1 MRILYDDQ
9 GFVEHHGGV
18 SRYFTEI
25 MKRLPDGFEYVL
37 PLVSTSNQYLHDAPF
52 NLPFHKQDIHDFI
65 RDWCHGICFP
75 GVSRVYRL
83 CARLMPR
90 RFPSGEFANSRE
102 VRKAL
107 KEGNFDVLHPTGPHW
122 IRDDWKIV
130 VGKKPIVIT
139 IHDLIPE
146 LLYRSKRTMTSRR
159 QLLEAA
165 SHVIAVSENT
175 KRDVIRLYGTPK
187 EKISVIYHG
196 YLPIDTVIP
205 LRDQPQDPYVVYV
218 GKRNGYKN
226 FRFLVKAIALLLK
239 NKDLMLF
246 CTGSEFSL
254 EERSFF
260 DSLGVSHRIIQRF
273 VRDEEMPALFKNAVA
288 FVYPSLLEGFGIPIL
303 DAFSSGCPVIL
314 SRTSCFPEVA
324 GNAALYFEKGDAVTL
339 CNHVEA
345 LMHDDGLRQSM
356 IKKGHDRVS
365 MFSWEKCVSESV
377 RVYANLG

>member
-37 PLVSTSNQYLHDAPF
+37 PLISTSNEYLHNAPF
-52 NLPFHKQDIHDFI
+52 NLPLHKQDVYDFI
-65 RDWCHGICFP
+65 RDWCHGRSFP
-75 GVSRVYRL
+75 GVSRVYRFY
-83 CARLMPR
+83 ARLMPQ
-90 RFPSGEFANSRE
+90 RFPSGELANVRK

-107 KEGNFDVLHPTGPHW
+107 KEGDFDVFHPTGPHW
-122 IRDDWKIV
+122 IRDDWKMV
-130 VGKKPIVIT
+130 VGKKPIVVT
-139 IHDLIPE
+139 VHDLIPE
-146 LLYRSKRTMTSRR
+146 LLYGSKRTMACRR
-159 QLLEAA
+159 QVLKAA
-165 SHVIAVSENT
+165 SHVIAVSEST
-175 KRDVIRLYGTPK
+175 KRDVIRLYGIPK

-196 YLPIDTVIP
+196 YLPIDTTIP
-205 LRDQPQDPYVVYV
+205 LRDQPHDPYVVYV

-226 FRFLVKAIALLLK
+226 FRFLVEAIASLLK

-254 EERSFF
+254 DERSFF
-260 DSLGVSHRIIQRF
+260 DSLGVSHRIVQRF
-273 VRDEEMPALFKNAVA
+273 VLDEEMPALFKNAVA
-288 FVYPSLLEGFGIPIL
+288 FVYPSIFEGFGMPIL

-324 GNAALYFEKGDAVTL
+324 DDAALYFEKGDAATL

-345 LMHDDGLRQSM
+345 LMHDDDLRQSM
-356 IKKGHDRVS
+356 IQRGHDRVK
-365 MFSWEKCVSESV
+365 MFSWEKSVSESA
-377 RVYANLG
+377 RVYADLG